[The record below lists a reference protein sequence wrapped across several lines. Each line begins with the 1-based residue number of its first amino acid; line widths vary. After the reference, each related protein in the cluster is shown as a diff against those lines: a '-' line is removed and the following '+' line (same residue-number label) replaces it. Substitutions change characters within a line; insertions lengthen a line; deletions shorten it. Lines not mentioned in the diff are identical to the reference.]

1 MGFLGIMTLD
11 LICYF
16 KFFEYAVYYIAL
28 VDNIG
33 QQYMN
38 LVTKLPVMYQLKS
51 KNLYHCSNFVT
62 ICHIVHCIGQVV
74 RSFTIYPSELGCA
87 IFMAAILNN

>member
-1 MGFLGIMTLD
+1 MCLLGIMTFD
-11 LICYF
+11 LIFYC

-38 LVTKLPVMYQLKS
+38 LVTKLPV
-51 KNLYHCSNFVT
+51 LY
-62 ICHIVHCIGQVV
+62 
-74 RSFTIYPSELGCA
+74 
-87 IFMAAILNN
+87 